1 MATYLQGVTDYI
13 PQIQPFKPDLNF
25 YQGVLETKQA
35 QYKAG
40 YDQLNNIYGTML
52 NSELSRTDNNERR
65 DEFFNKIQ
73 TDIQKIS
80 GLDLS
85 RNENVEA
92 AQKVFQP
99 IIDDKYILKDMSFT
113 KSYRREQG
121 KADAFMNCTDEKKCG
136 GKYWEGGVRAL
147 DYQRQ
152 DFMDADIDQ
161 SLGYQNPTYTPYV
174 NVYKKAMDF
183 AKDMGFDTK
192 TVSWSPDG
200 RYMITTKNGPQMVTG
215 LTDAFVNAFAG
226 DPTVTG
232 MYKTQAYLDRKD
244 YTSANAERFGG
255 DKVAAE
261 KEYLVAESNK
271 INEYMRKL
279 QAQAEKDKEQVKVTK
294 AAAQESVEKTPINPD
309 LDQGFAA
316 MINGLDADEQ
326 NATTVATVAT
336 ESLDAT
342 NGIDYNKMSLEA
354 LRYRVDSA
362 KANQLLYSDMAGA
375 AENYAMNT
383 MEQEVEVDKYAFANF
398 EHGLRMSEIAYRE
411 SVKAERKKKE
421 KEEEDAE
428 AAAEEAEYTLNGDMG
443 TPVDTGSDSGL
454 VDMHKLITDAQNE
467 SVSSVTSITDKKS
480 IYVYEKLNAIANGS
494 GYTDAQRASAKASM
508 QNIFGSLGST
518 DAEIREALSSGGQG
532 GLAEMWGTFK
542 KAVRGKD
549 LNAKLDAFTST
560 GGNGLFR
567 EDVAFAADM
576 AKYDAQLEPAKMKA
590 EAITQATKE
599 NNKAVRQQMIAE
611 GMNPAKADAFI
622 DASGNLRGVSE
633 FKKRWIAQYGDNYMI
648 NDWEDGLDELQ
659 DKYKKIYNG
668 GKVPI
673 KSHLQGMDEVGASGL
688 HAMATMFSMDPAILG
703 GMRTKAKEL
712 YEADILPAM
721 SDAAKGD
728 ARFFTGD
735 ITGLD
740 ADDIADLA
748 VDSEDAILAKKM
760 LNDIMRSAFTTK
772 WKGEKAE
779 RPTMDITRHSL
790 VGGDPN
796 KVGVTFTINQNYIDG
811 FKGSAKEKG
820 LLNSMFGAAGNNKIS
835 VVMDKKAA
843 NSKFFRELEP
853 TDVEYVFNSKGSLSV
868 NAFANIAGSATISK
882 TPSGLIS
889 ITGNMKAF
897 DPETGRLVD
906 IPSAW
911 SHMLNND
918 ANINDAHALVVQ
930 ALQEQ
935 AQENIAQSRGLI
947 K

>member
-1 MATYLQGVTDYI
+1 MASYIQGVTDYI

-52 NSELSRTDNNERR
+52 NSELSRTDNTERR
-65 DEFFNKIQ
+65 DQFFNKIQ

-99 IIDDKYILKDMSFT
+99 IIDDKYMLKDMSFT

-152 DFMDADIDQ
+152 DFIEAGIDQ

-192 TVSWSPDG
+192 TVSFSPDG

-244 YTSANAERFGG
+244 YTSSNAERFGG

-271 INEYMRKL
+271 INEYMRNL

-294 AAAQESVEKTPINPD
+294 AAAQESVEKTPLNPD
-309 LDQGFAA
+309 LDQGFAS

-326 NATTVATVAT
+326 NANTVATVAT

-354 LRYRVDSA
+354 LRYRVDTA

-398 EHGLRMSEIAYRE
+398 EHGLRMSEIAYKDSLE
-411 SVKAERKKKE
+411 TTKKKKE
-421 KEEEDAE
+421 EDEE
-428 AAAEEAEYTLNGDMG
+428 AALEAEYQLNGAEG
-443 TPVDTGSDSGL
+443 TPVDTGSDTGL
-454 VDMHKLITDAQNE
+454 VDMQKLITDAQNE
-467 SVSSVTSITDKKS
+467 SVGEVTAVTDKKS
-480 IYVYEKLNAIANGS
+480 LYVYEKLNTVANGS
-494 GYTDAQRASAKASM
+494 GYTDAQRASAKASL
-508 QNIFGSLGST
+508 QNIFGGLGST
-518 DAEIREALSSGGQG
+518 DQEIRAALAAGSEGGISGMLG
-532 GLAEMWGTFK
+532 EFR
-542 KAVRGKD
+542 KALRGKD

-567 EDVAFAADM
+567 EDSAFSADM
-576 AKYDAQLEPAKMKA
+576 ARYDAQLEPAKMKA
-590 EAITQATKE
+590 EAITQATKD

-611 GMNPAKADAFI
+611 GVDAYKVGLFIKPDGSLRPVNEFANEWKKA
-622 DASGNLRGVSE
+622 
-633 FKKRWIAQYGDNYMI
+633 YGDNYWI
-648 NDWEDGLDELQ
+648 NDWEDGLGDLQ
-659 DKYKKIYNG
+659 EKYKKVYNG

-688 HAMATMFSMDPAILG
+688 HAMATMFSMDPAQLG

-712 YEADILPAM
+712 YQSDIMPAM
-721 SDAAKGD
+721 MDAAKGN

-735 ITGLD
+735 ITGKD
-740 ADDIADLA
+740 ADDIADLE
-748 VDSEDAILAKKM
+748 VDSEDAVLAKNM

-772 WKGEKAE
+772 WKGDKAE

-790 VGGDPN
+790 VGGDPD
-796 KVGVTFTINQNYIDG
+796 KVGVTFSINQNYIDG

-820 LLNSMFGAAGNNKIS
+820 LLNSMFGAGGNNKIS
-835 VVMDKKAA
+835 VVMDKKAT
-843 NSKFFRELEP
+843 NSNFFRELEP
-853 TDVEYVFNSKGSLSV
+853 TPVEYVFNSRGSIAI
-868 NAFANIAGSATISK
+868 NAFANTAGAATISK
-882 TPSGLIS
+882 TPSGFIS
-889 ITGNMKAF
+889 ITGNMKVF
-897 DPETGRLVD
+897 DPDSGRLVD
-906 IPSAW
+906 MPNAW
-911 SHMLNND
+911 NGLLEND
-918 ANINDAHALVVQ
+918 ANINDAYALVTQ
-930 ALQEQ
+930 ALHEQ
-935 AQENIAQSRGLI
+935 AQDNIAQSRGLI